1 MNATAQILGAL
12 ALALA
17 ATLTHSRRE
26 YAVFNTVTGILL
38 RSGSKRECKDYLK
51 HSVSSS
57 YKARFSYS
65 VEPTGEPLVPLAV
78 VR

>member
-1 MNATAQILGAL
+1 MNATAQILGSL
-12 ALALA
+12 ALALSA
-17 ATLTHSRRE
+17 VLTQSRRE

-38 RSGSKRECKDYLK
+38 RSGSKRECTHYLK

-65 VEPTGEPLVPLAV
+65 VEPTGEPLVPAAAI
-78 VR
+78 R

>member
-1 MNATAQILGAL
+1 MNATAQLLGAL

-17 ATLTHSRRE
+17 ATLTNSRRE
-26 YAVFNTVTGILL
+26 YAVFNTTTGILL
-38 RSGSKRECKDYLK
+38 RSGSKRECTHYLK
-51 HSVSSS
+51 HTVSSS

-65 VEPTGEPLVPLAV
+65 VEPTGEPLVRAAI